1 MSGCGEVDLELVFYR
16 DTIRHGTGRGFKQ
29 RGRWS
34 LVLVEEGGGEGSAWT
49 ALSTYFT
56 FTAIKP

>member
-29 RGRWS
+29 RGMVTGISR
-34 LVLVEEGGGEGSAWT
+34 GGVR
-49 ALSTYFT
+49 
-56 FTAIKP
+56 

>member
-29 RGRWS
+29 TEGMVTGIS
-34 LVLVEEGGGEGSAWT
+34 GGGVR
-49 ALSTYFT
+49 
-56 FTAIKP
+56 